1 MRCINCNSEALMTV
15 EPIHVPEI
23 IATLHIYHYCAQSWC
38 DAEDVDSWR
47 DYCRENF
54 IKVVI

>member
-23 IATLHIYHYCAQSWC
+23 IATLHIYHCIQC
-38 DAEDVDSWR
+38 NKD
-47 DYCRENF
+47 F
-54 IKVVI
+54 IVMVFQDGNEKWYEKAKI